1 MEKVDR
7 DTAFLK
13 ISKTNTSGSDMS
25 ATLSSLTQITI
36 PFTNG
41 SSSVFNIGG
50 ITDSGDYYTYL
61 IRDWE
66 QEPIPEDA
74 SLLGYALTASV
85 TTAALN
91 IEGVTITTF
100 PEFTSFN
107 GQVPASATTDL
118 KYLFNSTGISFGTY
132 PQKDIVFSTGDFYTS
147 ASLGGL
153 KSNYF
158 VELYKT
164 NASKTTRTRLTT
176 STPIPQGETGG
187 WKGPFTR
194 TATVNS
200 ESIAPGDVLYLGC
213 ETLQLASGIQDI
225 SVKKSLSEFKAVSVD
240 LFLSS
245 IPATGSGLPTVP
257 EPFFTSRF
265 EGSDCDVMYGNV
277 SLSRENPFLQDID
290 YSTNPS
296 IPINIDLIINGTAK
310 KASIPESYYTSLA
323 QITNRYLGSK
333 NQSSGVN
340 TYKINAGN
348 TVFGGPIN
356 VGTYG
361 NVSPVTTKEINI
373 FEYEW
378 GSSTYPMIIDY
389 GQFKLSNILA
399 VSSPSQ
405 VKIVQKTSNIVKKLF
420 PDGRFLTT
428 SEPNIMTYRKST
440 NPLDPIP
447 ITGSFNLQGQVP
459 KYFWKILQS
468 RGEFYQ
474 TLNGSNIQNS
484 VIQLGNYSSNPVD
497 AVTGNS
503 EPIMPNTSKISSTGW
518 GTPLKPNFMMT
529 SSYNNGFRT
538 PENDNATDGFPSQL
552 LMGSYGFIRKSNPN
566 LFTTGFSI
574 KKNNGGTSATIST
587 TQLNSKGAVQT
598 NLGVFIN
605 EENVLNQINSGMT
618 KANRWYISI
627 YRELESP
634 TDTNT
639 LEEALTRDVR
649 LVPYNEGYN
658 TLDEDGNYE
667 YPLAQQGV
675 YEILGTDG
683 VGLYGGAVYDNPT
696 TFFIIRP
703 DIQFSDNVRSG
714 SINLI
719 KLDGPSGSFNI
730 QGGNTPQTFTNCK
743 SSNYNVTA
751 SIEVSSDTVF
761 VSASITQQ
769 LPPFGYYVEGQTL
782 ISGWESGSVIN
793 FPPNQFGP
801 VNAFNTGMNFLVTSS
816 MISDNRVTQINLGTT
831 TSTRNNMFSGS
842 EYNGLGGFIW
852 EATGKDQVTGEE
864 YVIIQDKIDK
874 LGPGYFMDKVVPEY
888 ITDNIESITKEFG
901 SNKT

>member
-1 MEKVDR
+1 
-7 DTAFLK
+7 
-13 ISKTNTSGSDMS
+13 
-25 ATLSSLTQITI
+25 
-36 PFTNG
+36 
-41 SSSVFNIGG
+41 
-50 ITDSGDYYTYL
+50 
-61 IRDWE
+61 
-66 QEPIPEDA
+66 
-74 SLLGYALTASV
+74 
-85 TTAALN
+85 
-91 IEGVTITTF
+91 
-100 PEFTSFN
+100 
-107 GQVPASATTDL
+107 
-118 KYLFNSTGISFGTY
+118 
-132 PQKDIVFSTGDFYTS
+132 
-147 ASLGGL
+147 
-153 KSNYF
+153 
-158 VELYKT
+158 
-164 NASKTTRTRLTT
+164 
-176 STPIPQGETGG
+176 
-187 WKGPFTR
+187 
-194 TATVNS
+194 
-200 ESIAPGDVLYLGC
+200 
-213 ETLQLASGIQDI
+213 
-225 SVKKSLSEFKAVSVD
+225 
-240 LFLSS
+240 
-245 IPATGSGLPTVP
+245 
-257 EPFFTSRF
+257 
-265 EGSDCDVMYGNV
+265 
-277 SLSRENPFLQDID
+277 
-290 YSTNPS
+290 
-296 IPINIDLIINGTAK
+296 
-310 KASIPESYYTSLA
+310 
-323 QITNRYLGSK
+323 
-333 NQSSGVN
+333 
-340 TYKINAGN
+340 
-348 TVFGGPIN
+348 
-356 VGTYG
+356 
-361 NVSPVTTKEINI
+361 
-373 FEYEW
+373 
-378 GSSTYPMIIDY
+378 
-389 GQFKLSNILA
+389 
-399 VSSPSQ
+399 
-405 VKIVQKTSNIVKKLF
+405 
-420 PDGRFLTT
+420 
-428 SEPNIMTYRKST
+428 
-440 NPLDPIP
+440 
-447 ITGSFNLQGQVP
+447 
-459 KYFWKILQS
+459 
-468 RGEFYQ
+468 
-474 TLNGSNIQNS
+474 
-484 VIQLGNYSSNPVD
+484 
-497 AVTGNS
+497 
-503 EPIMPNTSKISSTGW
+503 MPNTSKISSTGW